1 MRGAQIL
8 AKLSRSALTHEQAVR
23 ELELIAFTSDLET
36 IGDVVDI
43 DLTHCRTLRIR
54 SSYELASRHRAN
66 YHYCA
71 FADGMLIHRQ
81 RNLAAT
87 LLQRA
92 NPQLPPESTRQ
103 RLRHGYR
110 DTEALRQNHNL
121 LPGLV
126 VQGDAIALAP
136 LLLLVFGF
144 PRVEDSL

>member
-1 MRGAQIL
+1 VEDISEEDDYIDAREHYIRL
-8 AKLSRSALTHEQAVR
+8 FPTKLSRSARTDEQAAR

-92 NPQLPPESTRQ
+92 NP
-103 RLRHGYR
+103 
-110 DTEALRQNHNL
+110 
-121 LPGLV
+121 
-126 VQGDAIALAP
+126 
-136 LLLLVFGF
+136 
-144 PRVEDSL
+144 